1 MDLLL
6 TDYDMD
12 LTNGDLS
19 FINGAEAIGQDVTM
33 RLRTWLG
40 ETVYDQS
47 AGVPY
52 TQVIFA
58 ERNPNLN
65 SIQFILEQT
74 ILNTPGMLTVELDL
88 KLDRETRTLAVTGS
102 GTSIDGEIDFSTL
115 IEAIPTP

>member
-19 FINGAEAIGQDVTM
+19 FVNGAEAIGQDITM

-40 ETVYDQS
+40 ETVYDVS

-52 TQVIFA
+52 IQVIFA

-65 SIQFILEQT
+65 SIQFILEQVV
-74 ILNTPGMLTVELDL
+74 LKTPGVLTAQLDL
-88 KLDRETRTLAVTGS
+88 NLDPKDRTLNITGTAS
-102 GTSIDGEIDFSTL
+102 SIDGEIDFSTL
-115 IEAIPTP
+115 IEATP

>member
-19 FINGAEAIGQDVTM
+19 FVNGADAIGQDVTM

-40 ETVYDQS
+40 ETVYDVS

-52 TQVIFA
+52 LQVIFA

-65 SIQFILEQT
+65 SIRLILERA
-74 ILNTPGMLTVELDL
+74 ILETPGMLTIDLDL
-88 KLDRETRTLAVTGS
+88 NLNSQDRTLTVSGS
-102 GTSIDGEIDFSTL
+102 GTSIDGEIDFTTL
-115 IEAIPTP
+115 IEATP

>member
-19 FINGAEAIGQDVTM
+19 FVNGADAIGQDVTM

-40 ETVYDQS
+40 ETVYDVS

-52 TQVIFA
+52 LQVIFA
-58 ERNPNLN
+58 ERNPTAENVALHVAKR
-65 SIQFILEQT
+65 LA
-74 ILNTPGMLTVELDL
+74 VELPAGAAL
-88 KLDRETRTLAVTGS
+88 ECVEVEEAPGCVARYFTSHKTSSNDRAS
-102 GTSIDGEIDFSTL
+102 S
-115 IEAIPTP
+115 